1 MIYQT
6 HTDKFGFI
14 EINMEGRFF
23 HVLKATQDTYVKLM
37 NKGHNVLA
45 THIWQG
51 MSVNSV
57 KYDRIEITAPNQEII
72 VWVGDMPFDFKEVS
86 NRQRTLRGQEKIIG
100 NGIQTLLDDDPSRI
114 IARVEMDSEFWL
126 GGEDLKVING
136 VVQNGRRYR
145 AGQEINIEVY
155 GQVNCWITDDA
166 KAPLMTEQM
175 RAGEVKWEYGKSWNR
190 SELMA
195 ANIPY
200 VDIYI
205 PPRMNGVPFAIEAE
219 IEVLDEPTR
228 GSYSPKIF
236 ITEAGPDTEKLIP
249 LHWISGGHA
258 MEIGDKR
265 VLYTGSEKVFSSGFH
280 RVFLTDEGAGG
291 EGYVTGTQSWFSF
304 NRLSTNNAIF
314 AIGGTAQITTE
325 HN

>member
-6 HTDKFGFI
+6 YTGEFGFT
-14 EINMEGRFF
+14 EINKAGRYF
-23 HVLKATQDTYVKLM
+23 HVLKATQDTVVKLI
-37 NKGHNVLA
+37 NNGNVMLN
-45 THIWQG
+45 TKVWQG
-51 MSVNSV
+51 MSLHNVQ
-57 KYDRIEITAPNQEII
+57 YDRIEIMAPNQEII
-72 VWVGDMPFDFKEVS
+72 VWVGNVPFDFKEVS
-86 NRQRTLRGQEKIIG
+86 SRQKTLRGQEKIIG
-100 NGIQTLLDDDPSRI
+100 NGIQTLLEDDPSRV

-136 VVQNGRRYR
+136 VVQNGRRYQ

-166 KAPLMTEQM
+166 KAPLMTKQV
-175 RAGEVKWEYGKSWNR
+175 RAGEVKWGYGKSWTR

-219 IEVLDEPTR
+219 IEALDEPTR
-228 GSYSPKIF
+228 AGYTPKIF

-249 LHWISGGHA
+249 IHWIGGGHA
-258 MEIGDKR
+258 MEVGDKKI
-265 VLYTGSEKVFSSGFH
+265 LYTGNERVFSSGFH
-280 RVFLTDEGAGG
+280 RVFLADEGG
-291 EGYVTGTQSWFSF
+291 GYVTGTQSWFSF